1 MQKYFPFKR
10 NHNRRKYLIN
20 PQKYFLQ
27 FFINFTS
34 VYQSTYIEPIVHS
47 NILIHSKTF
56 VDMSKTKELFII
68 GATAASCAI
77 GYAFYKNNEN
87 NQDQQKEKMK
97 QSLIQST
104 SSAMDM
110 REPGSDSGRFP
121 ARNSVMDTKEH
132 GSDSLHG
139 PARNSVMDKR
149 EHGSDSL
156 HGPARNSVMGNTEPG
171 DDRTD
176 SLHHKLKN

>member
-34 VYQSTYIEPIVHS
+34 VYQSTSNPSYIQHS

-97 QSLIQST
+97 QSLIEST

-110 REPGSDSGRFP
+110 SGQDFKMIGPKTDSSVKRKETGSDR
-121 ARNSVMDTKEH
+121 
-132 GSDSLHG
+132 LHG
-139 PARNSVMDKR
+139 P
-149 EHGSDSL
+149 
-156 HGPARNSVMGNTEPG
+156 
-171 DDRTD
+171 
-176 SLHHKLKN
+176 LKN